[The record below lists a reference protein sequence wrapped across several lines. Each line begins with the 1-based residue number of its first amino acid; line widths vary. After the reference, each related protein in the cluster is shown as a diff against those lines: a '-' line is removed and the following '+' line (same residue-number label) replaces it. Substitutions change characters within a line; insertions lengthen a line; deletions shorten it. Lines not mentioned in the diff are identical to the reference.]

1 MKKDAFSCSEVPV
14 PEREDEVSL
23 ENCSERWSA
32 KDEVQNWKCKSWE
45 FSQCRNH
52 IKEQVMEAAP
62 ELPIIQVKRFS
73 KVENSVEEIYE
84 PVNFPWNKAVI
95 RGRNYDYELKGLTY
109 HLGSQMLCHYITAVK
124 FKHRNNGSSKK
135 IAVMQS

>member
-84 PVNFPWNKAVI
+84 PVNFP
-95 RGRNYDYELKGLTY
+95 
-109 HLGSQMLCHYITAVK
+109 
-124 FKHRNNGSSKK
+124 
-135 IAVMQS
+135 

>member
-1 MKKDAFSCSEVPV
+1 
-14 PEREDEVSL
+14 
-23 ENCSERWSA
+23 
-32 KDEVQNWKCKSWE
+32 
-45 FSQCRNH
+45 
-52 IKEQVMEAAP
+52 MEAAP

-109 HLGSQMLCHYITAVK
+109 HLGSQMLCHYITAV
-124 FKHRNNGSSKK
+124 SSNTEIMVVLRKLQWCSRKK
-135 IAVMQS
+135 YRYMRGIVRRCLNKYEDI